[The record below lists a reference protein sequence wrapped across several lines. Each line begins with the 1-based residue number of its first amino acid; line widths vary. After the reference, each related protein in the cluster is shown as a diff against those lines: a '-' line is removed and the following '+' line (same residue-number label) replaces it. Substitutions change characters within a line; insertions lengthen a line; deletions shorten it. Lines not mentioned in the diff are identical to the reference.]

1 MKFIDKIAEKMVPLA
16 QIIANNKYLLS
27 LRDGFMVAFPAT
39 MFASVMIILQNLP
52 ATFNFADKL
61 PEGVNTFLNDFFGP
75 IGNATMSV
83 STLFIVFGIGYQL
96 AEKFGQP
103 KLFAGAISLS
113 SFLLLLPFGYQE
125 DIGTILP
132 VSKLGAEGM
141 FVGIITAIIATL
153 IYCKISAAGITIKMP
168 DSVPPMI
175 AQSFVAIIPGAAPL
189 FVFNIVR
196 YLFTFT
202 EWGNAVEFVY
212 QMLQK
217 PLMGLGGTLPAVLL
231 AVLATQFFW
240 WFGIHGTL
248 VVNAVIDPIMGAL
261 AIENYEAYKAGEALP
276 HIINTTFMGVFVNQ
290 GMQLG
295 ISITMAFFIARSIRM
310 KKLMKTIIAPSVFNV
325 SEPMTFG
332 LPIVMNPIAFI
343 PWILAPLASTTISY
357 FAIYFGL
364 VPRPIGATVVWTTPV
379 FLSGWLGTG
388 SAAGAILQVVTVAV
402 MTLIWIPFLIVMDRE
417 YLREEREDQ
426 VKKQAEMASES
437 TVEEFHATD
446 ATK

>member
-1 MKFIDKIAEKMVPLA
+1 MKFIDKFAEKMVPAA
-16 QIIANNKYLLS
+16 QIVANNKFLLS

-39 MFASVMIILQNLP
+39 MFASVMIIIQNFP
-52 ATFNFADKL
+52 STFGFADKL

-96 AEKFGQP
+96 AGKYAQP

-113 SFLLLLPFGYQE
+113 SFLLLLPFNYSE
-125 DIGTILP
+125 EIGTILP

-141 FVGIITAIIATL
+141 FVGIITAIVATL
-153 IYCKISAAGITIKMP
+153 LYCWISGAGLTIKMP

-175 AQSFVAIIPGAAPL
+175 AQSFVAIIPGAVPL
-189 FVFNIVR
+189 FIFNVIR

-202 EWGNAVEFVY
+202 SWGNAVDFVY
-212 QMLQK
+212 EILQK

-231 AVLATQFFW
+231 AVFLTQFFW

-261 AIENYEAYKAGEALP
+261 AIENYEAYKAGAEQLP

-295 ISITMAFFIARSIRM
+295 ISIVMAFFIARSIRM
-310 KKLMKTIIAPSVFNV
+310 KTLMKTVIAPSIFNV

-332 LPIVMNPIAFI
+332 LPIVMNPIAFV
-343 PWILAPLASTTISY
+343 PWILAPLVSTTISY

-364 VPRPIGATVVWTTPV
+364 VPRPIGATVVWTTPIL
-379 FLSGWLGTG
+379 LSGWLGTG
-388 SAAGAILQVVTVAV
+388 SVAGAILQAVTVAV
-402 MTLIWIPFLIVMDRE
+402 MVLIWVPFLLVMDRE
-417 YLREEREDQ
+417 YLKEEQTEAAE
-426 VKKQAEMASES
+426 QAAKDA
-437 TVEEFHATD
+437 TITEFHTD
-446 ATK
+446 TVK